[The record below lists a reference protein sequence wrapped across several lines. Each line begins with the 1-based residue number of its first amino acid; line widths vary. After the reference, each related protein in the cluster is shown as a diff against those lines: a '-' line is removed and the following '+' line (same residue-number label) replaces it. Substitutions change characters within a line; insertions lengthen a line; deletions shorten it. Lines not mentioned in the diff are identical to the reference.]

1 MNEYMPFV
9 TQFLNV
15 FLPPV
20 LVALAGLLAGLA
32 VQGLRLLGAKIKE
45 AQPELFEQMQWIAQT
60 AVLAAEQA
68 GAAGLIADKKEY
80 AIEVVE
86 AWLTQYGYG
95 DVDVVMIEAAVEKAV
110 LEEFNS
116 GWEEI
121 EPIEEEVE

>member
-32 VQGLRLLGAKIKE
+32 VQGLRLLSAKIKE
-45 AQPELFEQMQWIAQT
+45 TQPELFDQMQWIAQT

-68 GAAGLIADKKEY
+68 GVAGLVADKKEY

-95 DVDVVMIEAAVEKAV
+95 DIDIVMIEAAIEKAV
-110 LEEFNS
+110 LEEFNT
-116 GWEEI
+116 GWEEFI
-121 EPIEEEVE
+121 DPIEEVE